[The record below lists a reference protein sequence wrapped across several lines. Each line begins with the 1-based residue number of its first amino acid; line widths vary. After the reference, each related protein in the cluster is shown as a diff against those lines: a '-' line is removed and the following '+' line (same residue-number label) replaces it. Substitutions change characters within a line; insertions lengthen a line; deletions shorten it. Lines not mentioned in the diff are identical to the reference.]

1 MLKQVEGQTKDHM
14 NKRILLF
21 LLGQFAYAALA
32 SSTSTN
38 AWYNAFFSKED
49 NNDFAKHLIRPG
61 APIPNSNAKSGW
73 KMIQRLDSPDTFDFS
88 EYQRLDSNATYR
100 AICIGDKVAF
110 CEVKFTKPHAI
121 TTTGNTRKGMSLLQG
136 IESKVSEDGIV
147 CLVEHNQT
155 GPTIRLFNIK
165 DAQRRLP
172 CSYFSLEGRS
182 LGMLR
187 QEEDIIRTITENDF
201 DTGNIITQGATL
213 LCNPLIGLALHFAR
227 WAENDMQKQIRTQ
240 FHQGVLS
247 HIQRH
252 YTKEDLDKVGGY
264 DFLLSKLKEKLGT
277 PSSSRRSKIYVHK
290 RSDEWVLKKNDLH
303 ATLSQDDTE
312 TCILTVSSITLEK
325 PAAQTT
331 NHSTSKTSINN
342 VDLGF

>member
-1 MLKQVEGQTKDHM
+1 MPKQAEGQAKGHM
-14 NKRILLF
+14 NKRISLF

-32 SSTSTN
+32 SATSTN

-61 APIPNSNAKSGW
+61 ASIPNSNAESGW

-121 TTTGNTRKGMSLLQG
+121 TTIGNTRKGMSFLQTT
-136 IESKVSEDGIV
+136 ESKETKDGVV
-147 CLVEHNQT
+147 CLVEHNT
-155 GPTIRLFNIK
+155 TIRLLNIK
-165 DAQRRLP
+165 DAQQRLP
-172 CSYFSLEGRS
+172 CSYFILEGLC
-182 LGMLR
+182 LGMIR
-187 QEEDIIRTITENDF
+187 QEEEVIRRITENEF
-201 DTGNIITQGATL
+201 GTSEASTQVATMLLNPIIGIATQVAL
-213 LCNPLIGLALHFAR
+213 WGLKDH
-227 WAENDMQKQIRTQ
+227 QKQLRTRYK
-240 FHQGVLS
+240 HGMLS

-252 YTKEDLDKVGGY
+252 YIKEDMDTIGGY
-264 DFLLSKLKEKLGT
+264 DFLLSKLKEKLGP